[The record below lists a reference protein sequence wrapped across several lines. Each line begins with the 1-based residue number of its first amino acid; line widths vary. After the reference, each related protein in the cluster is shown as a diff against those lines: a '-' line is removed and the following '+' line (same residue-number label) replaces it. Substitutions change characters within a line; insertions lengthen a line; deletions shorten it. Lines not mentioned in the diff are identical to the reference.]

1 MLSRPFYKYD
11 GIALSFKYGTN
22 EHRFYDYLIKKE
34 NYQRRSKELKQGQ
47 LYLTV
52 RIVEKDMEISKG
64 SAQRLIDMFVEL
76 GIIVNIFKPI
86 KGSTKPSIYC
96 MNTYA
101 DNDENVV
108 EISDINTGTDIGT
121 DIGTDRG
128 TDKLSNTN
136 SCNVKLDTDSDTD
149 IGTDSGT
156 SKKELIK
163 KNYKKEIYTE
173 IFDYWIS
180 KGIYKHREFTK
191 NMENAIKKTLK
202 DYTLD
207 QIKQAIDNYAEMYK
221 SDYKYCNHKWTLVEF
236 LTRTQDKTNERQ
248 LELHLNE
255 GVSYERYLEYTNKE
269 KPKEQLY
276 AGDLPPRLD

>member
-1 MLSRPFYKYD
+1 MNSTERMIYDKYAYDKTFQYIFRVYMEFERRVNATPEYD
-11 GIALSFKYGTN
+11 GLKYGECRCNLEKWQNRLRISEKQLRRALDDLT
-22 EHRFYDYLIKKE
+22 EDGVIKRTFKG
-34 NYQRRSKELKQGQ
+34 LK
-47 LYLTV
+47 
-52 RIVEKDMEISKG
+52 SKG
-64 SAQRLIDMFVEL
+64 S
-76 GIIVNIFKPI
+76 
-86 KGSTKPSIYC
+86 SIYLL
-96 MNTYA
+96 TRFE
-101 DNDENVV
+101 D
-108 EISDINTGTDIGT
+108 
-121 DIGTDRG
+121 
-128 TDKLSNTN
+128 TN
-136 SCNVKLDTDSDTD
+136 KDTNEDSDKYSKINGLD
-149 IGTDSGT
+149 ISQDTNEGSNKDTKKGNT
-156 SKKELIK
+156 SKNNNLRIIS
-163 KNYKKEIYTE
+163 KEIYTE